1 MLALNGVRVSYGTL
15 EVLHGVSL
23 HVNEREIVAL
33 LGANG
38 AGQTTILAV
47 VSGLQRAA
55 GGTITYNG
63 HDITNTPADRIVR
76 QGLVQVPEG
85 RRIFPGLTVLENLE
99 MGAYLARDK
108 REKGKGIERVF
119 AMFPR
124 LAERRRQRGGTLS
137 GGEQQML
144 AIARGL
150 MAGPA
155 MLLLDE
161 PSLGLAPIVIDT
173 IFGIIL
179 EIRRHGTTVLLVEQ
193 NAQRSL
199 EIADRGYIL
208 ETGAIVLENT
218 GTNLLANERV
228 KASYLGA

>member
-1 MLALNGVRVSYGTL
+1 VR
-15 EVLHGVSL
+15 
-23 HVNEREIVAL
+23 R
-33 LGANG
+33 
-38 AGQTTILAV
+38 
-47 VSGLQRAA
+47 
-55 GGTITYNG
+55 
-63 HDITNTPADRIVR
+63 
-76 QGLVQVPEG
+76 GLVQVPEG
-85 RRIFPGLTVLENLE
+85 RRIFPGLSVLENLE
-99 MGAYLARDK
+99 MGAYLSRDT
-108 REKGKGIERVF
+108 REKGKVMERVF

-124 LAERRRQRGGTLS
+124 LAERRHQRGGTLS

-161 PSLGLAPIVIDT
+161 PSLGLAPIVVDA
-173 IFGIIL
+173 IFEIIL

-193 NAQRSL
+193 NVQRSL

-208 ETGAIVLENT
+208 ETGAIVLEDT
-218 GTNLLANERV
+218 GANLLANERV

>member
-1 MLALNGVRVSYGTL
+1 MLEIRGIRVGYGSL

-23 HVNEREIVAL
+23 EVREREIVAL

-38 AGQTTILAV
+38 AGKTTALAA
-47 VSGLQRAA
+47 VSGLQRVTA
-55 GGTITYNG
+55 GTVSFNG
-63 HDITNTPADRIVR
+63 NDITNAAPDRIVR
-76 QGLVQVPEG
+76 RGLVQVPEG
-85 RRIFPGLTVLENLE
+85 RRIFPGLSVLENLE
-99 MGAYLARDK
+99 MGAYLASDE
-108 REKGKGIERVF
+108 REKGKGIERAF

-161 PSLGLAPIVIDT
+161 PSLGLAPIVVDT
-173 IFGIIL
+173 IFEIIL
-179 EIRRHGTTVLLVEQ
+179 EIRRQGTTVLLVEQ
-193 NAQRSL
+193 NVQRSL

-208 ETGAIVLENT
+208 ATGAIVLEDT
-218 GTNLLANERV
+218 GANLLANEQV

>member
-1 MLALNGVRVSYGTL
+1 MLEVNGIRVSYGAL
-15 EVLHGVSL
+15 QVLHGVSL
-23 HVNEREIVAL
+23 TVREREIVAL

-38 AGQTTILAV
+38 AGKTTALAAA
-47 VSGLQRAA
+47 SGLLRVTS
-55 GGTITYNG
+55 GTIRFRG
-63 HDITNTPADRIVR
+63 RDITNAAPDAIVR

-85 RRIFPGLTVLENLE
+85 RRIFPGLTVMENLD
-99 MGAYLARDK
+99 MGAYLVQDKHLANEAR
-108 REKGKGIERVF
+108 ER
-119 AMFPR
+119 ALALFPK
-124 LAERRRQRGGTLS
+124 LRQRRNQKGGTLS

-150 MAGPA
+150 MARPV

-161 PSLGLAPIVIDT
+161 PSLGLAPIVVDT
-173 IFGIIL
+173 IFEIIL

-199 EIADRGYIL
+199 EIADRGCIL
-208 ETGAIVLENT
+208 ETGAIVRENS
-218 GTNLLANERV
+218 GANLLADERV